1 MITLIFGKPGA
12 GKTALMTRLALECMT
27 GKIARKDCKSSKA
40 EIEAYNDGGFS
51 LSTDFEH
58 LVFADY
64 KIQARH
70 GKVRSW
76 DMDGFEYGLPDPKHT
91 TAFLPP
97 YSRLFFDEAQ
107 KYLNSRRSELADSVS
122 RAYEFHRHMHYN
134 ITLVMLR
141 PKLIDLNVRE
151 LSEHVIEV
159 VELEHEYDHDCIV
172 GSVWYC
178 REYDNVAV
186 ALKSIDG
193 QSVEYEKTR
202 YEFDGNIYKHYS
214 SFAQAPAFYNGR
226 YASDFTLM
234 DAADYG
240 RSVED
245 VARFNREHSYA
256 LPKGYYE

>member
-107 KYLNSRRSELADSVS
+107 KYLNSRRSGLADSVS
-122 RAYEFHRHMHYN
+122 RAYE
-134 ITLVMLR
+134 
-141 PKLIDLNVRE
+141 
-151 LSEHVIEV
+151 
-159 VELEHEYDHDCIV
+159 
-172 GSVWYC
+172 
-178 REYDNVAV
+178 
-186 ALKSIDG
+186 
-193 QSVEYEKTR
+193 
-202 YEFDGNIYKHYS
+202 
-214 SFAQAPAFYNGR
+214 QAR
-226 YASDFTLM
+226 LD
-234 DAADYG
+234 
-240 RSVED
+240 
-245 VARFNREHSYA
+245 
-256 LPKGYYE
+256 